1 MKNIQLNNNIP
12 ILSSELIEKARQE
25 LVNIDYPTTKNESW
39 KYTRVTKISKKDFAI
54 NENNNISNIDKFKII
69 KDSINIVF
77 INGFF
82 SQSLSSENL
91 KTDGL
96 VIETINEKSSKLV
109 GKNVELTNEIFNS
122 LNTVFSTGGV
132 SITIKKNSKIDKPI
146 QIINIISNNNTCA
159 STRNIV
165 VAEENTKAEIVQGFF
180 SETANQ
186 TFDNHITEYFLKENA
201 SVEITKVQNYA
212 DEVYSISTEQ
222 VEQEKGSNF
231 TLNTI
236 SLEGELIR
244 NNVNVSVIGENCTTN
259 LNGIYASSKKQHID
273 NHTTID
279 HIAAHCNSNELYK
292 GIADGKSTI
301 VFNGKVFVRPNA
313 QKINAFQSNANV
325 LLSDDASV
333 NSKPELEIYADDVK
347 CSHGST
353 TGQLDE
359 EAVFYL
365 QARGLSKK
373 SATNLLIN
381 AFLMDVV
388 DQIGN
393 EEITS
398 YIDEILETKLNLL
411 K

>member
-12 ILSSELIEKARQE
+12 ILSSELIEKATKE
-25 LVNIDYPTTKNESW
+25 LVSIDYPTTKNENW
-39 KYTRVTKISKKDFAI
+39 KYTRVTKISKKDFTI
-54 NENNNISNIDKFKII
+54 SENNTLSNIEKFKII
-69 KDSINIVF
+69 RDSINIVF
-77 INGFF
+77 VNGFF
-82 SQSLSSENL
+82 SKSLSSENFE
-91 KTDGL
+91 TEGL
-96 VIETINEKSSKLV
+96 VIESVNEKNSKSI
-109 GKNVELTNEIFNS
+109 GKNVKLNNEIFNS

-132 SITIKKNSKIDKPI
+132 SITIKRNSNIDKPI
-146 QIINIISNNNTCA
+146 QIINIISGNHTCS

-165 VAEENTKAEIVQGFF
+165 LVEENSKAEIIQGFY
-180 SETANQ
+180 SEDANQ
-186 TFDNHITEYFLKENA
+186 TFDNHITEFFLKENA
-201 SVEITKVQNYA
+201 TLEVTKIQNYS

-222 VEQEKGSNF
+222 VEQEKGSIF
-231 TLNTI
+231 TLSTI
-236 SLEGELIR
+236 SLAGELIR

-259 LNGIYASSKKQHID
+259 LNGIYASSNTQHID

-292 GIADGKSTI
+292 GIADDKSTI
-301 VFNGKVFVRPNA
+301 VFNGKVYVRPNA
-313 QKINAFQSNANV
+313 QKINAFQSNANI

-359 EAVFYL
+359 EAIFYL
-365 QARGLSKK
+365 QARGVSKK

-381 AFLMDVV
+381 AFLMDVT

-393 EEITS
+393 EEIS
-398 YIDEILETKLNLL
+398 NYIDKIIESKLNLL
-411 K
+411 T

>member
-1 MKNIQLNNNIP
+1 MKNIQLNNNTP
-12 ILSSELIEKARQE
+12 ILSSELIEKARKE
-25 LVNIDYPTTKNESW
+25 LASIEYPTTKNENW
-39 KYTRVTKISKKDFAI
+39 KYTRVTKISKKDFTVSEDNALSDV
-54 NENNNISNIDKFKII
+54 EKFKIL
-69 KDSINIVF
+69 KESIDIVF
-77 INGFF
+77 VNGFF
-82 SQSLSSENL
+82 SKSLSSVNFE
-91 KTDGL
+91 TEGL
-96 VIETINEKSSKLV
+96 VIETVNEKNSKLI
-109 GKNVELTNEIFNS
+109 GKNIELSNEIFNS

-146 QIINIISNNNTCA
+146 QIINIISNNHTCA

-165 VAEENTKAEIVQGFF
+165 IAEENSKAEIIQGFF
-180 SETANQ
+180 SESAHQ

-201 SVEITKVQNYA
+201 SIEVTKVQNYS

-222 VEQEKGSNF
+222 VEQEKGSVF

-236 SLEGELIR
+236 SLAGELIR

-259 LNGIYASSKKQHID
+259 LNGIYASSKNQHID

-292 GIADGKSTI
+292 GIADDKSTI
-301 VFNGKVFVRPNA
+301 VFNGKVYVRPNA
-313 QKINAFQSNANV
+313 QKINAFQSNANI
-325 LLSDDASV
+325 LLSDYASV

-365 QARGLSKK
+365 QARGVSKK

-393 EEITS
+393 EEITN
-398 YIDEILETKLNLL
+398 YIDEIIESKLNLL

>member
-1 MKNIQLNNNIP
+1 MKNIQLNNNTP
-12 ILSSELIEKARQE
+12 ILSSELIEKAKKE
-25 LVNIDYPTTKNESW
+25 LLSIDYPTTKNENW
-39 KYTRVTKISKKDFAI
+39 KYTRVTKISKKDFTI
-54 NENNNISNIDKFKII
+54 SENNTLSNIDKFKII
-69 KDSINIVF
+69 KESINIVF
-77 INGFF
+77 VNGFF
-82 SQSLSSENL
+82 SKSLSSENFE
-91 KTDGL
+91 TEGL
-96 VIETINEKSSKLV
+96 VIESVNEKNSKSI
-109 GKNVELTNEIFNS
+109 GKNVKLNNEIFNS

-132 SITIKKNSKIDKPI
+132 SITIKRNSNIDKPI
-146 QIINIISNNNTCA
+146 QIINIISGNHTCS

-165 VAEENTKAEIVQGFF
+165 LVEENSKAEIVQGFY
-180 SETANQ
+180 SEDANQ
-186 TFDNHITEYFLKENA
+186 TFDNHITEFFLKENA
-201 SVEITKVQNYA
+201 SLEVTKIQNYP

-222 VEQEKGSNF
+222 VEQEKGSIF
-231 TLNTI
+231 TLSTI
-236 SLEGELIR
+236 SLAGELIR

-259 LNGIYASSKKQHID
+259 LNGIYASSNNQHID

-292 GIADGKSTI
+292 GIADDKSTI
-301 VFNGKVFVRPNA
+301 VFNGKVYVRPNA
-313 QKINAFQSNANV
+313 QKINAFQSNANI

-359 EAVFYL
+359 EAIFYL
-365 QARGLSKK
+365 QARGVSKK

-381 AFLMDVV
+381 AFLMDVT

-393 EEITS
+393 EEIS
-398 YIDEILETKLNLL
+398 NYIDKIIESKLNLL